1 MANKR
6 VSKTT
11 TDANASKVSVQA
23 SSVKP
28 TTTVSDAVPVQAA
41 APAKKSSKKKE
52 EKKEEVVEDVVVEEE
67 VVEEE
72 EEVSSEDRKK
82 RSAPT
87 KEGVASSFDEVIQ
100 MVETEI
106 LTLRDSASKTKGVK
120 FLRTLNKRLKSLKA
134 QVARIKQRSSTKVVS
149 TNSNSANSGFLKPV
163 KISSDMAKFTGWD
176 PSELKSR
183 VDVTKFLCNYIRE
196 NNLQNPNDKRQI
208 IPDVKL
214 SKLIKYD
221 SKKEA
226 EPLRYYSLQ
235 KFLKPHF
242 TKVETA

>member
-6 VSKTT
+6 VSKTA
-11 TDANASKVSVQA
+11 TDASASKVSA
-23 SSVKP
+23 PSSTAK
-28 TTTVSDAVPVQAA
+28 TTEVV
-41 APAKKSSKKKE
+41 APAPAPVAASTQPKKTSKKKE
-52 EKKEEVVEDVVVEEE
+52 DKKEEIVEEE

-72 EEVSSEDRKK
+72 VVEDEDATSEDKKK
-82 RSAPT
+82 RTAPT
-87 KEGVASSFDEVIQ
+87 KEGIATSFDELIQ

-106 LTLRDSASKTKGVK
+106 VSLRDSSNKTKGVK
-120 FLRTLNKRLKSLKA
+120 FLRTLNKRIKSLKA
-134 QVARIKQRSSTKVVS
+134 QVARIKQRTSTKVVS
-149 TNSNSANSGFLKPV
+149 SSSNGTNSGFLKPV

-183 VDVTKFLCNYIRE
+183 VEVTKYLCNYIRE

-208 IPDVKL
+208 IPDAKL

-221 SKKEA
+221 AKKEA

-242 TKVETA
+242 TKAETA

>member
-1 MANKR
+1 
-6 VSKTT
+6 
-11 TDANASKVSVQA
+11 
-23 SSVKP
+23 
-28 TTTVSDAVPVQAA
+28 
-41 APAKKSSKKKE
+41 
-52 EKKEEVVEDVVVEEE
+52 
-67 VVEEE
+67 
-72 EEVSSEDRKK
+72 
-82 RSAPT
+82 
-87 KEGVASSFDEVIQ
+87 

>member
-6 VSKTT
+6 VSKTA
-11 TDANASKVSVQA
+11 TDASASKVSA
-23 SSVKP
+23 PSSTAK
-28 TTTVSDAVPVQAA
+28 TTEVV
-41 APAKKSSKKKE
+41 APAPVAASTQPKKTSKKKE
-52 EKKEEVVEDVVVEEE
+52 DKKEEIVEEE
-67 VVEEE
+67 VVEDEDAT
-72 EEVSSEDRKK
+72 SEDKKK
-82 RSAPT
+82 RTAPT
-87 KEGVASSFDEVIQ
+87 KEGIATSFDELIQ

-106 LTLRDSASKTKGVK
+106 VSLRDSSNKTKGVK
-120 FLRTLNKRLKSLKA
+120 FLRTLNKRIKSLKA
-134 QVARIKQRSSTKVVS
+134 QVARIKQRTSTKVVS
-149 TNSNSANSGFLKPV
+149 SNSNGTNSGFLKPV

-183 VDVTKFLCNYIRE
+183 VEVTKYLCNYIRE

-208 IPDVKL
+208 IPDAKL

-221 SKKEA
+221 AKKEA

-242 TKVETA
+242 TKAETA

>member
-11 TDANASKVSVQA
+11 TDANASKVSAQS
-23 SSVKP
+23 SSVK
-28 TTTVSDAVPVQAA
+28 TEVVTAAPVAPAPVAA
-41 APAKKSSKKKE
+41 APVKKASK
-52 EKKEEVVEDVVVEEE
+52 KKEEVVEEEVVEEE

-72 EEVSSEDRKK
+72 EGSSEEKKK
-82 RSAPT
+82 RTAPT
-87 KEGVASSFDEVIQ
+87 KEGVATSFDELIQ
-100 MVETEI
+100 MIETEI
-106 LTLRDSASKTKGVK
+106 VTLRDSSNKTKGVK
-120 FLRTLNKRLKSLKA
+120 FLRSLNKKLKSLKA
-134 QVARIKQRSSTKVVS
+134 QVARIKQRTSSKVVS
-149 TNSNSANSGFLKPV
+149 SSTNGTNSGFLKPV

-183 VDVTKFLCNYIRE
+183 VEVTKYLCNYIRE

-208 IPDVKL
+208 IPDAKL

-221 SKKEA
+221 AKKEA

-242 TKVETA
+242 TKAETA

>member
-6 VSKTT
+6 VSKTA
-11 TDANASKVSVQA
+11 TDASASKVSA
-23 SSVKP
+23 PSSTAK
-28 TTTVSDAVPVQAA
+28 TTEVV
-41 APAKKSSKKKE
+41 APAPVAASTQPKKTSKKKE
-52 EKKEEVVEDVVVEEE
+52 DKKEEIVEEE

-72 EEVSSEDRKK
+72 VVEDEDATSEDKKK
-82 RSAPT
+82 RTAPT
-87 KEGVASSFDEVIQ
+87 KEGIATSFDELIQ
-100 MVETEI
+100 MVETVI
-106 LTLRDSASKTKGVK
+106 VSLRDSSNKTKGVK
-120 FLRTLNKRLKSLKA
+120 FLRTLNKRIKSLKA
-134 QVARIKQRSSTKVVS
+134 QVARIKQRTSTKVVS
-149 TNSNSANSGFLKPV
+149 SSSNGTNSGFLKPV

-183 VDVTKFLCNYIRE
+183 VEVTKYLCNYIRE

-208 IPDVKL
+208 IPDAKL

-221 SKKEA
+221 AKKEA

-242 TKVETA
+242 TKAETA

>member
-6 VSKTT
+6 VSKTA
-11 TDANASKVSVQA
+11 TDASASKVSA
-23 SSVKP
+23 PSSTAK
-28 TTTVSDAVPVQAA
+28 TTEVV
-41 APAKKSSKKKE
+41 APAPVAASTQPKKTSKKKE
-52 EKKEEVVEDVVVEEE
+52 DKKEEIVEEE

-72 EEVSSEDRKK
+72 VVEDEDATSEDKKK
-82 RSAPT
+82 RTAPT
-87 KEGVASSFDEVIQ
+87 KEGIATSFDELIQ

-106 LTLRDSASKTKGVK
+106 VSLRDSSNKTKGVK
-120 FLRTLNKRLKSLKA
+120 FLRTLNKRIKSLKA
-134 QVARIKQRSSTKVVS
+134 QVARIKQRTSTKVVS
-149 TNSNSANSGFLKPV
+149 SSSNGTNSGFLKPV

-183 VDVTKFLCNYIRE
+183 VEVTKYLCNYIRE

-208 IPDVKL
+208 IPDAKL

-221 SKKEA
+221 AKKEA

-242 TKVETA
+242 TKAETA

>member
-11 TDANASKVSVQA
+11 TDASASKVSA
-23 SSVKP
+23 PSS
-28 TTTVSDAVPVQAA
+28 TTKTTEVVA
-41 APAKKSSKKKE
+41 APVAPASQPKKTAKKKE
-52 EKKEEVVEDVVVEEE
+52 DKKEEIVEEEVVEEE

-72 EEVSSEDRKK
+72 DASSEDKKK
-82 RSAPT
+82 RTAPT
-87 KEGVASSFDEVIQ
+87 KEGIASSFDEVIQ
-100 MVETEI
+100 MVEAEI
-106 LTLRDSASKTKGVK
+106 VSLRDSANKTKGVK
-120 FLRTLNKRLKSLKA
+120 FLRTLNKRIKSLKA
-134 QVARIKQRSSTKVVS
+134 QVARIKQRTSSKVVS
-149 TNSNSANSGFLKPV
+149 SSTNGTNSGFLKPV

-183 VDVTKFLCNYIRE
+183 VEVTKYLCNYIRE

-208 IPDVKL
+208 IPDAKL

-221 SKKEA
+221 AKKES

-242 TKVETA
+242 TKAETA